1 MVQLFQQRLSPDG
14 KMQESN
20 SCSVHKSR
28 FPTGLLLCVLD
39 SERSGSDSR
48 EGMSLPARV
57 RGGGQR
63 AKASVFRVLTQADSR
78 RGDPDLR

>member
-28 FPTGLLLCVLD
+28 FPTGLLCVLD
-39 SERSGSDSR
+39 SERSGSNSR

-57 RGGGQR
+57 RGSGQR
-63 AKASVFRVLTQADSR
+63 AKASVFPVLTQADSR
-78 RGDPDLR
+78 RCDPDLR